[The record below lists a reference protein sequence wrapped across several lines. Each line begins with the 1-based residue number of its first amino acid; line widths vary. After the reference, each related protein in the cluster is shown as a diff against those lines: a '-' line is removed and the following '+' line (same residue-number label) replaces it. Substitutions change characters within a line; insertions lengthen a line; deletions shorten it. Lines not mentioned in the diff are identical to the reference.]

1 MSATREFLLERPHV
15 LARSLFYSLFFL
27 LLLVIIISF
36 WATINVA
43 VSGKGVVASTHE
55 IVDVHAPSKMVVQDV
70 FVQRGGSVSQYDL
83 MAVLTDG
90 QSRYEIR
97 APIDGTVAFVNS
109 FYRDTL
115 VNLDEPMFVIFP
127 SGHQLVAKLEIFSQ
141 QMKTVELGQ
150 VTNLKID
157 AYPFRNYGVWRGW
170 VSYVSPTTRLN
181 KEGVMIYDLIVEIDR
196 EFAES
201 KSQKLIAGQS
211 LVADIV
217 VVRVSVFD
225 YMLNFIRGVNYY
237 L

>member
-15 LARSLFYSLFFL
+15 LARSLFYSLFL
-27 LLLVIIISF
+27 LLILAITISW

-43 VSGKGVVASTHE
+43 VSGKGVVATSHE
-55 IVDVHAPSKMVVQDV
+55 IVEVHAPSKMVVQDV
-70 FVQRGGSVSQYDL
+70 FVQRGERVNQYDL

-97 APIDGTVAFVNS
+97 APIDGIVAFVES

-115 VNLDEPMFVIFP
+115 VSLNEPMFVIFP
-127 SGHQLVAKLEIFSQ
+127 SDNQLVAKLEIASQ
-141 QMKTVELGQ
+141 QMKPVEMGQ

-181 KEGVMIYDLIVEIDR
+181 KEGVSVYDVIIDVDTN
-196 EFAES
+196 FAAS
-201 KSQKLIAGQS
+201 KQEKLIAGQS

-217 VVRVSVFD
+217 VVRISVFD
-225 YMLNFIRGVNYY
+225 YMLNFVRGVSYY